1 MGGVTGTVLRV
12 MCRRDLRRWG
22 AVVLPGIAVYVVLW
36 LATVMPFDYRGAT
49 SYDMDFLWQSLGRG
63 FLSTDP
69 WGSLSVLHIQP
80 PGLNA
85 LFAVDL
91 ALTPVSHTLLLVTNV
106 VATVATIALICD
118 ALLRA
123 TRSGVAALVAGVVY
137 ALLPGTVLYSL
148 YAYNTTLTALF
159 AIVAVWPL
167 TWSRNR
173 MTLAV
178 TISSLGALG
187 LVLTRSSFVW
197 IAMAVWCIALILWC
211 RRRVGITWPRVLG
224 AALPLAAVLL
234 IQLHYLV
241 SFQLP
246 FMSSW
251 SGQNLAKA
259 LQTSGHLTVTP
270 QARDAL
276 ASTTCHNAIFQAWQ
290 QGELNIWDPGGLLRQ
305 PGCRDLPPVIE
316 RGVPAWDSPLK
327 ADSQEMNYNEG
338 RALVASAQWSG
349 LMTTIVRSDPWQL
362 VRMATTSPTGF
373 GASGIGLYLT
383 ASDDYPFLDPA
394 REHLPTTVIAGPL
407 ASAFGPAL
415 WTLVILG
422 WVGAAVRRTS
432 TLRRQPAFWFAS
444 GLLVYHALVST
455 LLEYSENMRYRAE
468 VDSVLLVA
476 GVLAAVSL
484 VGELRRIWLRG

>member
-1 MGGVTGTVLRV
+1 MTGTVLWV
-12 MCRRDLRRWG
+12 IYRRYLRRWG
-22 AVVLPGIAVYVVLW
+22 AAALPGITFYVVLW
-36 LATVMPFDYRGAT
+36 LVTVIPFDYRGAT

-69 WGSLSVLHIQP
+69 WASLSVLHIQP

-91 ALTPVSHTLLLVTNV
+91 AVTPDSHTLLLVTNV
-106 VATVATIALICD
+106 VATVVTIALICD

-123 TRSGVAALVAGVVY
+123 THSLGAALVAGVVY

-148 YAYNTTLTALF
+148 YAYNTTLTAFF
-159 AIVAVWPL
+159 AILAVWPL
-167 TWSRNR
+167 TWSRTH
-173 MTLAV
+173 MTAAV

-197 IAMAVWCIALILWC
+197 IAMAAWCVALILLC
-211 RRRVGITWPRVLG
+211 RRKVGITWPRALG
-224 AALPLAAVLL
+224 VGLPLAVVLV

-259 LQTSGHLTVTP
+259 LQTSGQLTVTP
-270 QARDAL
+270 HAQDAL
-276 ASTTCHNAIFQAWQ
+276 ASVPCQGAVFQAWQ
-290 QGELNIWDPGGLLRQ
+290 RGELNIWDPGGLLRQ
-305 PGCRDLPPVIE
+305 PGCRDLPPVTE
-316 RGVPAWDSPLK
+316 RGVPAWDSPVK
-327 ADSQEMNYNEG
+327 ADSPEMNFNEG

-349 LMTTIVRSDPWQL
+349 LMATIVRSDPWQL
-362 VRMATTSPTGF
+362 VRMATTSPSGF

-394 REHLPTTVIAGPL
+394 REHLPKAVVARPL
-407 ASAFGPAL
+407 ATALGPAL
-415 WTLVILG
+415 WALVVLG
-422 WVGAAVRRTS
+422 WVGAAATIRS
-432 TLRRQPAFWFAS
+432 PLRRQAAFWFAT

-476 GVLAAVSL
+476 AVMAAASL
-484 VGELRRIWLRG
+484 VAALRRSRPRR